1 MTVLPTGSSPYPHPW
16 APQASLLCHSNPQPC
31 PQPAHSRPLP
41 RLVPTLIQS
50 TNHLPA
56 AEDPEAVPLVLSDDP
71 ELAEPELLPPAEPAS
86 EPAAGLDAF
95 FLVSRGGSSPLLPS
109 PTGTSSA
116 LRVVFGASAPFG
128 K

>member
-1 MTVLPTGSSPYPHPW
+1 LPLESAALSAAGAF
-16 APQASLLCHSNPQPC
+16 APFAASC
-31 PQPAHSRPLP
+31 PEFDPVDEPL
-41 RLVPTLIQS
+41 
-50 TNHLPA
+50 A
-56 AEDPEAVPLVLSDDP
+56 GCEGAEAVPLVFPDDP
-71 ELAEPELLPPAEPAS
+71 ELAEPELLLPAEPAS
-86 EPAAGLDAF
+86 EPAAGLEAF